1 MASATYRGRI
11 IVNDTDYTG
20 SFVDPNPS
28 GVATDSLTKLGI
40 DGAIYEIQGSGGG
53 GANLIVDAQIYS
65 LEEKQVGVWTDGK
78 PIYQKTVIS
87 TTAPSQNTWTTI
99 TLDLPTDA
107 VVTKYEAYY
116 RRSPNRTDF
125 IPQYNPTGSNEWL
138 FGALSNNNFVYK
150 VGSPYVANFLETY
163 ITVWYT
169 KTTDTAGSGGFQA
182 YGFTP
187 VIYSTEERE
196 VGVWTDGKPIYKR
209 TWLLSNE
216 VLVNSNGVTISEIDA
231 SMIEHLIECNGGFQ
245 PLSNTK
251 SIPILVWKYNNT
263 WYYGS
268 SINAYIDTVTL
279 TYTKTTDV
287 AGSGEYNTLGI
298 PNVHYDGNERIVG
311 TFFGK
316 TLYQKS
322 EHIILSTPISPNTD
336 TTVNFSNFSNI
347 TSFLSLEAVGGL
359 YGNSDHVT
367 ATYGFWEQSTSGS
380 SSGDRII
387 KEWDMSHMVV
397 RTGSNYNNFPSA
409 GVDNRIRE
417 FWVTMRYTKD

>member
-1 MASATYRGRI
+1 MERGRI
-11 IVNDTDYTG
+11 IVNNTDYTG
-20 SFVDPNPS
+20 SFVTPNPS
-28 GVATDSLTKLGI
+28 EPPTKDLNTL
-40 DGAIYEIQGSGGG
+40 EIEGEVFNIAGGG
-53 GANLIVDAQIYS
+53 GTNLIVDAQIYS

-87 TTAPSQNTWTTI
+87 TTTPSQNTWTTI
-99 TLDLPTDA
+99 QLDLPTDA

-196 VGVWTDGKPIYKR
+196 VGVWTDNKPLYQK
-209 TWLLSNE
+209 TWVLNNEILL
-216 VLVNSNGVTISEIDA
+216 NSNGVTINEIDA
-231 SMIEHLIECNGGFQ
+231 SMVEHLVSCYGNYQ

-251 SIPILVWKYNNT
+251 SIPVLVWKYNNS

-268 SINAYIDTVTL
+268 SIAAYVDTITL
-279 TYTKTTDV
+279 LYTKTADV
-287 AGSGEYNTLGI
+287 AGSGEYNTLGV
-298 PNVHYDGNERIVG
+298 PNVHCDNTEKVIG
-311 TFFGK
+311 TWFGE
-316 TLYQKS
+316 TLYERTLNIGS
-322 EHIILSTPISPNTD
+322 ISSANDGYVIGDKATLKIKD
-336 TTVNFSNFSNI
+336 CV
-347 TSFLSLEAVGGL
+347 EL
-359 YGNSDHVT
+359 YGKC
-367 ATYGFWEQSTSGS
+367 TYETNGEKQT
-380 SSGDRII
+380 IALP
-387 KEWDMSHMVV
+387 
-397 RTGSNYNNFPSA
+397 NYNTSTYYIRIYYESDLGIMLNIPSLNGKA
-409 GVDNRIRE
+409 GIWFEYSNDAFQYYNNDIY
-417 FWVTMRYTKD
+417 VTIRYTKTTD